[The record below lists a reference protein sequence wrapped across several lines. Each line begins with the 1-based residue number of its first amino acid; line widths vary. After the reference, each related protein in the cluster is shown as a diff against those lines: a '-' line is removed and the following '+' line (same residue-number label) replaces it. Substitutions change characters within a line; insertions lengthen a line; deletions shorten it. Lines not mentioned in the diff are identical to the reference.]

1 MKTTKLLI
9 SLLALFSIL
18 LLAACG
24 GSDEPAESAAAPV
37 SAPAAVAAPAQD
49 NAPAQAAAPAEAAP
63 AAAAPAE
70 LNEEYENALTIKN
83 QLILG
88 SIWME
93 GTPDAIT
100 PEQAK
105 TLLPYWQLYRSL
117 TASETAAT
125 EETTAVQNQILAL
138 MTPDQI
144 QAIAAM
150 QITNIDMQAYYVE
163 IGAKE
168 AKDDTATPEAGA
180 TGVPMRDLS
189 PEAKATAKAERGIV
203 SSSSGLGTILADNL
217 ITLLEG
223 K

>member
-1 MKTTKLLI
+1 MKTAKLLL
-9 SLLALFSIL
+9 SLLALSAIL

-24 GSDEPAESAAAPV
+24 GSDESAESVAAPV
-37 SAPAAVAAPAQD
+37 SAPAQAD
-49 NAPAQAAAPAEAAP
+49 APAQAAAPAAP
-63 AAAAPAE
+63 VAAAPVT
-70 LNEEYENALTIKN
+70 LSEEYESALTIKN

-117 TASETAAT
+117 TASDTAAT

-150 QITNIDMQAYYVE
+150 QITNDDMQAYYVE
-163 IGAKE
+163 IGVKE
-168 AKDDTATPEAGA
+168 AKDDTATPEADA

-189 PEAKATAKAERGIV
+189 PEAKATAQAERGIV
-203 SSSSGLGTILADNL
+203 PSSSGLGTILADNL
-217 ITLLEG
+217 ITLLES

>member
-37 SAPAAVAAPAQD
+37 STPAVVAAAPAQD
-49 NAPAQAAAPAEAAP
+49 NAPAQAAAPA
-63 AAAAPAE
+63 AAAPTE

-93 GTPDAIT
+93 GTPNAIT

-125 EETTAVQNQILAL
+125 EETTAVQNQIVAL

-163 IGAKE
+163 IGVKE
-168 AKDDTATPEAGA
+168 AKDDTLTPEADA

>member
-49 NAPAQAAAPAEAAP
+49 NAPAQAAAPA
-63 AAAAPAE
+63 AAAPTE

-93 GTPDAIT
+93 GTPNAIT

-163 IGAKE
+163 IGVKE
-168 AKDDTATPEAGA
+168 AKDDTLTPEADA